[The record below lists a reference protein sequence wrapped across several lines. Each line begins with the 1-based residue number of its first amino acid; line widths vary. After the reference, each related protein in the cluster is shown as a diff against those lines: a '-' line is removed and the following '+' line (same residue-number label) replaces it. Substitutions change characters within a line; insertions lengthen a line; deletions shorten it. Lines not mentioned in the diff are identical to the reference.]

1 VASLLLVISSVY
13 LFFLQRGGG
22 PVLLVKA
29 EGRYFVKSTL
39 RGSQLP
45 PQRVSEIVAYLQNRS
60 SEISSYR
67 AEVSVTSTYESG
79 KMLLYVDK
87 QNSRSRTESISYF
100 QWVETRT
107 ITTFSDSTS
116 FYYVPETG
124 VAIRTHDTTQED
136 EWSFGPESEYIG
148 VEEVAVEECFKIRD
162 SVIGYEVEYWFS
174 KQTGL
179 LMKVY
184 TRFPQT
190 KYNQTM
196 TYTYSDINVPIDP
209 ELFSLPSEVEMKD
222 TPFAETPNTVVLTM
236 PIVTE
241 DQAPLFLTVETNPPE
256 YLLDYEVMPQ
266 TGMNQVAKI
275 ILRPMLEG
283 WVEIRLS
290 AYALVKPK
298 DYSSILKNSKISPD
312 LALEIEEWT
321 KPQPSIQCSAAEI
334 SMVAESLEDQDE
346 TIWRTASNV
355 LDFMKNVK
363 SRGGVQDA
371 VNVLKTKGA
380 VCNGF
385 ATLSCALLRA
395 NGIPARVL
403 AVMPVGMKIAMH
415 YLVEFFVPGYGWV
428 WFEPSFK
435 KLPHQTTEDIVI
447 GVMYPDDDLGT
458 GGYHGIY
465 TSRDVTLTM
474 YDPVTGQMGG
484 LEAEE
489 VSRYSVGRK
498 KAVEA
503 YGKTIQLWHE
513 YMTEINPK
521 SQAEKAEL
529 IEYFEEG
536 IAVLAGQ
543 NINSY
548 NNFIESLRSKF
559 EQS

>member
-1 VASLLLVISSVY
+1 M
-13 LFFLQRGGG
+13 
-22 PVLLVKA
+22 VKA
-29 EGRYFVKSTL
+29 EGRYFAKSTI
-39 RGSQLP
+39 GESQLP

-60 SEISSYR
+60 SEISTYR
-67 AEVSVTSTYESG
+67 AEISFTSTYESG
-79 KMLLYVDK
+79 KMLLSVDK
-87 QNSRSRTESISYF
+87 QNSKSRTESITYF
-100 QWVETRT
+100 QGVETRT
-107 ITTFSDSTS
+107 INIFANSTS
-116 FYYVPETG
+116 YYYVPETG
-124 VAIRTHDTTQED
+124 VAIRTRDTTQED
-136 EWSFGPESEYIG
+136 EWNFGPESEYIG
-148 VEEVAVEECFKIRD
+148 VEEVAVEECFRIRD
-162 SVIGYEVEYWFS
+162 SVIGSEVEYWFS

-266 TGMNQVAKI
+266 TGVNQVAKI
-275 ILRPMLEG
+275 TLKPMLEG
-283 WVEIRLS
+283 WVEIHLS

-298 DYSSILKNSKISPD
+298 DYSSILKNAKISPD
-312 LALEIEEWT
+312 LSLGIEEWT

-334 SMVAESLEDQDE
+334 SAAAEGLKDQDE

-403 AVMPVGMKIAMH
+403 AVMPIGMKIAMH
-415 YLVEFFVPGYGWV
+415 YLVEFYVPDYGWV
-428 WFEPSFK
+428 WLEPSFK

-458 GGYHGIY
+458 GGYPGIY
-465 TSRDVTLTM
+465 ASSDVTLTM
-474 YDPVTGQMGG
+474 YDPVTGRMGG

-503 YGKTIQLWHE
+503 YGKTIQLWQE
-513 YMTEINPK
+513 YMLEINPK

-536 IAVLAGQ
+536 ITVLAGQ